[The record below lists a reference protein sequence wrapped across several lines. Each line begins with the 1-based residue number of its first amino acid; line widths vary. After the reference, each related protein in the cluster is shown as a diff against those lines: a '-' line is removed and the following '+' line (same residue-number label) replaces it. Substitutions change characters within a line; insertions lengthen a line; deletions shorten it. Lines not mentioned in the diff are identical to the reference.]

1 MVHGWPDPPELTGV
15 TLTMREA
22 EQDIEQTD
30 ERVAHPQKHDQQ
42 GERTSESRISVTSVP
57 VTVTPEPV
65 GVGSGIAR

>member
-30 ERVAHPQKHDQQ
+30 EREAHPQKHEQE
-42 GERTSESRISVTSVP
+42 GERTPESRISVTVIP
-57 VTVTPEPV
+57 APV
-65 GVGSGIAR
+65 GAGSGIAR